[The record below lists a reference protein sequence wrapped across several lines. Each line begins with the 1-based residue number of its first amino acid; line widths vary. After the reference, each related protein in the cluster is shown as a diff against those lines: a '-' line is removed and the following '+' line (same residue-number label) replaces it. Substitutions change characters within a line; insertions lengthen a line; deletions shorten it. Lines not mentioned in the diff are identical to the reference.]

1 VVSGNVVG
9 LGFTSFF
16 TDVSSEMVNSVVP
29 LFLTFQLGFTRFE
42 FGAFNGAYQALAV
55 FAALGGAAFAD
66 RHRRYKEVAGVGYAV
81 SAATRIGLLAVRS
94 AWLPATAL
102 LYADRAAKGLRTAPR
117 DALIS
122 LSSVPKHMAEA
133 FGFHRSLDTAGA
145 LAGPVLAFVLLS
157 AVPGGYTT
165 VFSTGFWI
173 ALVGV
178 AIFVLFVRNP
188 RRLDVKRARETRFP
202 GRARALMRQPRFP
215 RLLAAGAVLSLV
227 TIGDALVY
235 LTFQQRT
242 SMSLRYFPLLFAGTA
257 TVYVLLAFP
266 LGRLADRV
274 GPSRVF
280 IAGQALLI
288 PVDIVLLRTNPGSA
302 ALIVMLVALGAHY
315 AASDGV
321 LAALA
326 SNILPVDV
334 RTSGLAFLGS
344 AMGLAQFAASLLFG
358 ALWGW
363 KGPTVAVEV
372 FGIGLLIALVVA
384 FVLLR
389 PIRKTEVPAAL

>member
-1 VVSGNVVG
+1 
-9 LGFTSFF
+9 
-16 TDVSSEMVNSVVP
+16 
-29 LFLTFQLGFTRFE
+29 
-42 FGAFNGAYQALAV
+42 
-55 FAALGGAAFAD
+55 
-66 RHRRYKEVAGVGYAV
+66 
-81 SAATRIGLLAVRS
+81 
-94 AWLPATAL
+94 
-102 LYADRAAKGLRTAPR
+102 
-117 DALIS
+117 
-122 LSSVPKHMAEA
+122 
-133 FGFHRSLDTAGA
+133 
-145 LAGPVLAFVLLS
+145 
-157 AVPGGYTT
+157 
-165 VFSTGFWI
+165 
-173 ALVGV
+173 
-178 AIFVLFVRNP
+178 
-188 RRLDVKRARETRFP
+188 
-202 GRARALMRQPRFP
+202 
-215 RLLAAGAVLSLV
+215 
-227 TIGDALVY
+227 
-235 LTFQQRT
+235 
-242 SMSLRYFPLLFAGTA
+242 LLFAGTA